1 MHQIIFD
8 CERMKYANTGLYYFC
23 LNLGRALQQQLD
35 QENISMFMP
44 RCAPSVFGPSVPT
57 LPQHSLQKFFMP
69 SVSQYQL
76 WHCTY
81 QNSNYVPRRNK
92 KIKVLLTIHDLNF
105 LYEDKPDRKKERYL
119 NHLQENIDRS
129 DAIVCISEFTR
140 NDVLMHCDVGNRPVH
155 VIYNGTNGLPKP
167 TLEEKSYRP
176 SVPFLFNIGAVT
188 PKKNQHQIL
197 PLLQSNPCMELVL
210 AGRHEDKSY
219 ANYIREQASELNVS
233 DRTHLVNEVT
243 ENEKSWYY
251 HNCQAVVMPS
261 IAEGFGLPITEA
273 MSVGKPV
280 FLSRHTA
287 MTEIGK
293 DLAFY
298 FQDFDTMH
306 DDFQAGMLHYQK
318 AGNRIQEAMKA
329 HSATFNWEDSA
340 RKYLDVYRSLL
351 SETPAAI
358 QLAPSVV
365 ATDW

>member
-23 LNLGRALQQQLD
+23 LNLGKALQQNL
-35 QENISMFMP
+35 ERERLTVFMP
-44 RCAPSVFGPSVPT
+44 RKVSSTFDLSTAT

-69 SVSQYQL
+69 LLGQYQL
-76 WHCTY
+76 WHSTY
-81 QNSNYVPRRNK
+81 QSSNYLPRRNK
-92 KIKVLLTIHDLNF
+92 RIKVLLTIHDLNF
-105 LYEDKPDRKKERYL
+105 LYENKPGRKKERYL
-119 NHLQENIDRS
+119 AHLQENINRS

-140 NDVLMHCDVGNRPVH
+140 NDVLTHCDVGNRAVH

-167 TLEEKSYRP
+167 VLEEKSYRP
-176 SVPFLFNIGAVT
+176 AVPFLFNIGAVNR
-188 PKKNQHQIL
+188 KKNQHQIL

-210 AGRHEDKSY
+210 AGRHEDKEY
-219 ANYIREQASELNVS
+219 AHFIRRQASDLNVI
-233 DRTHLVNEVT
+233 DRTHLVNEIT

-261 IAEGFGLPITEA
+261 LAEGFGLPITEA

-280 FLSRHTA
+280 FLSKHTA
-287 MTEIGK
+287 MTEIGR

-306 DDFQAGMLHYQK
+306 DDFTAGMLHYQK

-351 SETPAAI
+351 SEIPAAI

-365 ATDW
+365 AADW